1 MERKAVRG
9 NVDEEVG
16 KGWIW
21 DVASRVGEEIGL
33 DLDSRGGIQMH
44 ALGEMA
50 YGAWSKATLMLFPR
64 LACQKEDVYPDYG
77 WEVTFQVRKGPAK
90 QTG

>member
-1 MERKAVRG
+1 MKRRKG
-9 NVDEEVG
+9 LDYG
-16 KGWIW
+16 ML
-21 DVASRVGEEIGL
+21 GEESGL
-33 DLDSRGGIQMH
+33 DLD

-77 WEVTFQVRKGPAK
+77 WEVTSQVRKGPAK